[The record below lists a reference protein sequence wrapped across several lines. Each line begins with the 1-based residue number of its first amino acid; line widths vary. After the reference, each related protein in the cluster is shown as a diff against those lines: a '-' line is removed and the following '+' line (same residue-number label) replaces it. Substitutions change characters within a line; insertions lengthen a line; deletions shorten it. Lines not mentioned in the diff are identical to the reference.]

1 MFIFQLGEYIMFNKR
16 DTSISKRNAT
26 LLYMAMCSF
35 FTVVIFYSFK
45 INLFSIVFV
54 ISVFFTFLGMF
65 LFMFYN
71 DELNERYHF
80 KTEFSYTYQSE
91 ALCYLALSTS
101 AIGVFLFLF
110 ILFDMGLYKAVL
122 YTIIY
127 LLPFLGVGLR
137 FNAFN
142 DESRWIRDK
151 QVIGYRPFYYL
162 LCAMYV
168 VLLGYYPIFHTPSI
182 TNSIILFI
190 TTTFSYLGIIFPD
203 KVNKY
208 LPFDNRELIGF
219 IIYLG
224 FIMILSSM
232 LIDHFATVTLMESLG
247 G

>member
-1 MFIFQLGEYIMFNKR
+1 MDI
-16 DTSISKRNAT
+16 SISKRNAT
-26 LLYMAMCSF
+26 LFIGSMVVF
-35 FTVVIFYSFK
+35 FIVIIFLLFK

-54 ISVFFTFLGMF
+54 ISVFFTFLGIF

-71 DELNERYHF
+71 DELNEKYHF

-91 ALCYLALSTS
+91 ALGFLAFSTS

-110 ILFDMGLYKAVL
+110 LLFDIELYKAIL

-137 FNAFN
+137 FNTFS
-142 DESRWIRDK
+142 DESRWVGEK
-151 QVIGYRPFYYL
+151 QVIGYRPFYYI
-162 LCAMYV
+162 LCAMYI
-168 VLLGYYPIFHTPSI
+168 VLLGYYAVFHSPSI

-190 TTTFSYLGIIFPD
+190 TTTFSYLWIILPD

-224 FIMILSSM
+224 LIMIISSM
-232 LIDHFATVTLMESLG
+232 LINQFATITLMETLG